1 LNRSV
6 SRKTIRN
13 NDGMTLVE
21 LMVVIGMIGVLAAI
35 ATVMYLR
42 DLPTIR
48 LKEATRCLYFD
59 IQSARLYAFRKGTT
73 CTIEQFPTAGSSN
86 GYRIVQNGVTLKT
99 VNLADFKGVEFGSI
113 NASAPSPDSGTFSS
127 DRLTIQPS
135 GLANSGSFY
144 LKSGGST
151 PDGRM
156 IEVSVLGKANIKRWD
171 GTTYN

>member
-1 LNRSV
+1 LNKSV
-6 SRKTIRN
+6 SRNTIGN
-13 NDGMTLVE
+13 NNGMTLIE
-21 LMVVIGMIGVLAAI
+21 LMVVIGLIGVLASI
-35 ATVMYLR
+35 ATVTYMR
-42 DLPTIR
+42 ELPTIR
-48 LKEATRCLYFD
+48 LKEATRCLFFD
-59 IQSARLYAFRKGTT
+59 IQSARLYAFRKGAT
-73 CTIEQFPTAGSSN
+73 CTIEQYPTAGSSN

-113 NASAPSPDSGTFSS
+113 DATAASPDSGTFSA

-135 GLANSGSFY
+135 GLANSGSFF

-156 IEVSVLGKANIKRWD
+156 IEVSVLGKPNIKRWD